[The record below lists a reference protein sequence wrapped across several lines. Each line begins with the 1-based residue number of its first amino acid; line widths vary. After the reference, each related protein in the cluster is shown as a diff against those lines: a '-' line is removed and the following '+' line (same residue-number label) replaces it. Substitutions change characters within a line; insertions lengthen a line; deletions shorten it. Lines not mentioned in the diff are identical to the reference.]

1 MALFNRTQLRNIF
14 SPVGPH
20 IGDDLADTLEEGVR
34 ALTPKND
41 LQILREDIRRL
52 FAEHQAQSD
61 AKLYRAIFALAVFF
75 MALYGATVGFIV
87 AFLG

>member
-1 MALFNRTQLRNIF
+1 MALFNRTLLRNIF
-14 SPVGPH
+14 NPVGAH
-20 IGDDLADTLEEGVR
+20 VGDDLADVLEEGVGNL
-34 ALTPKND
+34 APKSD
-41 LQILREDIRRL
+41 LEVLREDLRRI

-75 MALYGATVGFIV
+75 LALYGATVGFLV

>member
-14 SPVGPH
+14 SPFGPH
-20 IGDDLADTLEEGVR
+20 IGDDVTDVLEEGVR
-34 ALTPKND
+34 DLAPKSD
-41 LQILREDIRRL
+41 LEVLREDLRKM

-75 MALYGATVGFIV
+75 IALYGATVGFIV